1 MWHWLL
7 PPIAYLLG
15 SLSSAVIVSKGMG
28 LPDPREQ
35 GSKNPGTTNVLR
47 LGGKKAAIITL
58 LGDAVKGLIPVLI
71 AKMLGAT
78 HLIVGI
84 TGVAAFLGHLFPVFF
99 QFKGGKGVAT
109 GLGVFLGFNWLLG
122 GLVALTWIA
131 MAAVFR
137 ISSLSA
143 LTAALLAPAY
153 AWWLTG
159 SIELTIAA
167 GILGIILMV
176 RHRGNIQRLL
186 AGTEKRLGQ

>member
-15 SLSSAVIVSKGMG
+15 SLSSAIIVSKCLS

-58 LGDAVKGLIPVLI
+58 LGDVVKGLIPVLI
-71 AKMLGAT
+71 AKSLNAS
-78 HLIVGI
+78 HLIIAI
-84 TGVAAFLGHLFPVFF
+84 TGVSAFLGHLFPLFF

-109 GLGVFLGFNWLLG
+109 GLGVFLGFQWLVG

-143 LTAALLAPAY
+143 LTAALLAPVY

-159 SIELTIAA
+159 TVELTIAA
-167 GILGIILMV
+167 GILGVILIA
-176 RHRGNIQRLL
+176 RHRDNIQRLL

>member
-7 PPIAYLLG
+7 PPTAYLLG
-15 SLSSAVIVSKGMG
+15 SLSSAIIVSKCLG
-28 LPDPREQ
+28 LPDPRQQ

-58 LGDAVKGLIPVLI
+58 LGDVVKGLIPVLI
-71 AKMLGAT
+71 AKSLGAT
-78 HLIVGI
+78 HLIIAI
-84 TGVAAFLGHLFPVFF
+84 TGVAAFLGHLFPLFF

-143 LTAALLAPAY
+143 LTAALLAPVY
-153 AWWLTG
+153 VWWLTG
-159 SIELTIAA
+159 AIELTIAA
-167 GILGIILMV
+167 GILGIVLIM
-176 RHRGNIQRLL
+176 RHQANIKRLL